1 MANKHWYVLKVRP
14 GFAAVV
20 NRRLRKLNLAVSLQ
34 GAGSIRSKEPHSQ
47 AAGYL
52 YCLFDLQDRESVT
65 IIPGVLDILGIPEPI
80 PIDEDLPPL

>member
-20 NRRLRKLNLAVSLQ
+20 TRRLRKLNFGVSLPEF
-34 GAGSIRSKEPHSQ
+34 ASIRSKEPHSQ

>member
-20 NRRLRKLNLAVSLQ
+20 NRRLRKLNPAVSLQ

-47 AAGYL
+47 ATRYL

-65 IIPGVLDILGIPEPI
+65 IPGVLDILGIPEPI
-80 PIDEDLPPL
+80 RIDEDLPPL

>member
-20 NRRLRKLNLAVSLQ
+20 TRRLRKLNFGVSLPES
-34 GAGSIRSKEPHSQ
+34 GSIRSKEPHSQ
-47 AAGYL
+47 AARYL

-65 IIPGVLDILGIPEPI
+65 IPGVLDTLGIPDPI

>member
-20 NRRLRKLNLAVSLQ
+20 TQRLRKLNLAVSLP
-34 GAGSIRSKEPHSQ
+34 GARSIRSKEPHSQ
-47 AAGYL
+47 AGGYL

>member
-20 NRRLRKLNLAVSLQ
+20 TRRLRRLNLPVSLP

-47 AAGYL
+47 AARYL
-52 YCLFDLQDRESVT
+52 YCLFNLQDHESVT
-65 IIPGVLDILGIPEPI
+65 TIPGVLNILGIPEPI
-80 PIDEDLPPL
+80 RIDKELPPL

>member
-20 NRRLRKLNLAVSLQ
+20 TRRLRKLNFGVSLPES
-34 GAGSIRSKEPHSQ
+34 GSIRSKEPHSQ

-65 IIPGVLDILGIPEPI
+65 TIPGVLDILGIPEPI